1 MFPHF
6 LSEMNT
12 PLIELRE
19 QRQEIVQVQFA
30 RSFVLPSFHGH
41 DLLYYLFRRL
51 LLPVLSIHH
60 AVIVIMTTFIAV
72 VAVIIVIVQR
82 PLRPHVLVQ
91 HFDGWLREEDGPE
104 RFILPVE
111 KQPYLRGVGG
121 RTMRTK
127 LRD

>member
-1 MFPHF
+1 MFPH

-51 LLPVLSIHH
+51 LLPVSSLHH
-60 AVIVIMTTFIAV
+60 AIAIVASI
-72 VAVIIVIVQR
+72 IIVIVQR

-91 HFDGWLREEDGPE
+91 HFDGRLRE
-104 RFILPVE
+104 
-111 KQPYLRGVGG
+111 
-121 RTMRTK
+121 
-127 LRD
+127 